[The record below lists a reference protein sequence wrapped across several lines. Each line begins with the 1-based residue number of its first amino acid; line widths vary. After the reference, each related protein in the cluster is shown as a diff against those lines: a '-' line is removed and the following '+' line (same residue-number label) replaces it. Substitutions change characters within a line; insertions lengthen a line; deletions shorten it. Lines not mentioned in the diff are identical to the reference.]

1 MSFFSFSHNIHKW
14 QNVTIILNQMKT
26 KLSSFDQMFTVMHT
40 AGLFCH
46 IVNFSMYTPAPTFQN
61 STTDFSIASKFHFD
75 MSVHVLVISES
86 VHISLMPD
94 SSGCNTG
101 TKYISTLENCANRNP
116 VSAAAKA
123 DDTFPILAA
132 LTDCLRF

>member
-1 MSFFSFSHNIHKW
+1 MGTLGGTVENLLEQSQCFFH
-14 QNVTIILNQMKT
+14 
-26 KLSSFDQMFTVMHT
+26 
-40 AGLFCH
+40 
-46 IVNFSMYTPAPTFQN
+46 PFQ
-61 STTDFSIASKFHFD
+61 FHFD

-94 SSGCNTG
+94 SGGCNTG